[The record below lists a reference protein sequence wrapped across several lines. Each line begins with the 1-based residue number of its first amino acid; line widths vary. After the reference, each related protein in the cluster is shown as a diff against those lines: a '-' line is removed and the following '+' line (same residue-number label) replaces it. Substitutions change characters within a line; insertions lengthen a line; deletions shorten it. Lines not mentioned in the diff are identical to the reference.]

1 MNKKIFKNTG
11 IAILLIL
18 MIAWLLSCAVN
29 PVTGKREFMLLTE
42 GDEIQLGKNTDGQIV
57 QMYGIFE
64 DQKIGKYI
72 NGLGQPMAKLSH
84 RANLNWEFKVLDSP
98 VINAFAVPGGFI
110 YVTRGILA
118 YLNSEAELAGVLGHE
133 IGHVTARHSAKQYSK
148 STVAQ
153 LGLAVGSELSET
165 VRNYAGIA
173 QFGVGMLFL
182 KFSRDNERQADALG
196 VEYSTKSGFDSDHMA
211 NFFGTLER
219 LHPSSGGSLPDWF
232 STHPNPPD
240 RIKAIQRDAQKWKTQ
255 LAKSNYKDNKNGY
268 LQKLNGMIY
277 GPDPRQGYVEANVFY
292 HPQMKFQ
299 FPVPASW
306 QVNNTPSQVQM
317 FTEKQDA
324 VILFSLGKGASPKAA
339 ADEFVAGTK
348 AVVKSSN
355 QIRVS
360 GLIAQQVIS
369 DVPGEQAES
378 STPVISTFVQ
388 MGSNI
393 FIFHGFTSQALFN
406 TYLPVFKNTMNKFKK
421 LTDQRKINV
430 KPAKLVIKKTTKR
443 QTLRQALSSYRVS
456 SDKFDELAVLNG
468 RQLNDTIPANTLVKI
483 VVK

>member
-11 IAILLIL
+11 LIILSVI

-29 PVTGKREFMLLTE
+29 PVTGKREFMLLTQ
-42 GDEIQLGKNTDGQIV
+42 GDEIQLGKNTDAQVV

-72 NGLGQPMAKLSH
+72 NGLGQPIANLSH

-240 RIKAIQRDAQKWKTQ
+240 RIKAIQRDARKWKIQ
-255 LAKSNYKDNKNGY
+255 LAKSNYNVNKNSY
-268 LQKLNGMIY
+268 LQKINGMIY

-306 QVNNTPSQVQM
+306 QLNNTPSQVQM

-324 VILFSLGKGASPKAA
+324 VILFSLGKGSSPKAA
-339 ADEFVAGTK
+339 AAEFVAGTK

-355 QIRVS
+355 QIRVN

-369 DVPGEQAES
+369 DVPGEQAGS

-393 FIFHGFTSQALFN
+393 FIFHAFTSQALFN

-430 KPAKLVIKKTTKR
+430 KPTKLLIKKTTKR

-456 SDKFDELAVLNG
+456 SDKFEELAVLNG

-483 VVK
+483 VAK

>member
-1 MNKKIFKNTG
+1 MSKNS
-11 IAILLIL
+11 IKNVVSVILFVV
-18 MIAWLLSCAVN
+18 MIAWLFSCAVN

-42 GDEIQLGKNTDGQIV
+42 GDEIQLGKNTDGQVV

-64 DQKIGKYI
+64 DQQIGTYI

-133 IGHVTARHSAKQYSK
+133 IGHVTARQSAKQYSK
-148 STVAQ
+148 ATVAQ
-153 LGLAVGSELSET
+153 LDLAVGSELSET
-165 VRNYAGIA
+165 FRNYAGIA

-196 VEYSTKSGFDSDHMA
+196 VEYSTKSGFDSEHMA
-211 NFFGTLER
+211 NFFGTLDR

-240 RIKAIQRDAQKWKTQ
+240 RIKAIKKDAQKWKTQ
-255 LAKSNYKDNKNGY
+255 LAKSNYSVNKNVY

-277 GPDPRQGYVEANVFY
+277 GEDPRQGYVEANVFY

-299 FPVPASW
+299 FPIPASW
-306 QVNNTPSQVQM
+306 QVNNTPFQVQM

-324 VILFSLGKGASPKAA
+324 VILFSLGKGSSPKAA
-339 ADEFVAGTK
+339 ADEFITGTN

-360 GLIAQQVIS
+360 GLTAQQIIS
-369 DVPGEQAES
+369 DVPGKQEGS

-393 FIFHGFTSQALFN
+393 FVFHGFSSQAQFN
-406 TYLPVFKNTMNKFKK
+406 IYLPIFKNTMNKFKK
-421 LTDQRKINV
+421 LTDRRKINV
-430 KPAKLVIKKTTKR
+430 KPSKLVIKKTTKR
-443 QTLRQALSSYRVS
+443 QTLRQALSGFRVP
-456 SDKFDELAVLNG
+456 SDKFKELAVLNG
-468 RQLNDTIPANTLVKI
+468 RQLDESLPANTLLKI
-483 VVK
+483 VTK